1 MKSVQLIWAVFT
13 PIPGISYWHLLECV
27 DLNIEVLAVDC
38 IIRRIAQR
46 CIDFLNSIHINGLFQ
61 SDGYI
66 YDILLGKIKNKK
78 VQKSKFSRN
87 KKFKNKKLQKN
98 KKCSSIKKLK
108 KLQNLKKFKNQINL
122 KINTWKIGYLVK
134 NVAQNL

>member
-1 MKSVQLIWAVFT
+1 MDKL
-13 PIPGISYWHLLECV
+13 
-27 DLNIEVLAVDC
+27 
-38 IIRRIAQR
+38 
-46 CIDFLNSIHINGLFQ
+46 
-61 SDGYI
+61 
-66 YDILLGKIKNKK
+66 KIKKLKNLNF
-78 VQKSKFSRN
+78 QETKSLKI
-87 KKFKNKKLQKN
+87 KKN

>member
-1 MKSVQLIWAVFT
+1 MDKLKIKKLKNLNFQETKSL
-13 PIPGISYWHLLECV
+13 
-27 DLNIEVLAVDC
+27 
-38 IIRRIAQR
+38 
-46 CIDFLNSIHINGLFQ
+46 
-61 SDGYI
+61 
-66 YDILLGKIKNKK
+66 KIKNFKK
-78 VQKSKFSRN
+78 I
-87 KKFKNKKLQKN
+87 